1 MLLGKNIQK
10 LRNQYG
16 FSQEE
21 LANVLKLNRS
31 TLANYEKG
39 KREPNIE
46 TLKLFADFFN
56 TSIDFLV
63 NGYNKTGSI
72 IVPNTNHNPISEIK
86 TEEVVIVKVT
96 VGDGTEK
103 KSIYAS

>member
-31 TLANYEKG
+31 TLANYEQG

-46 TLKLFADFFN
+46 T
-56 TSIDFLV
+56 
-63 NGYNKTGSI
+63 
-72 IVPNTNHNPISEIK
+72 PN
-86 TEEVVIVKVT
+86 
-96 VGDGTEK
+96 
-103 KSIYAS
+103 